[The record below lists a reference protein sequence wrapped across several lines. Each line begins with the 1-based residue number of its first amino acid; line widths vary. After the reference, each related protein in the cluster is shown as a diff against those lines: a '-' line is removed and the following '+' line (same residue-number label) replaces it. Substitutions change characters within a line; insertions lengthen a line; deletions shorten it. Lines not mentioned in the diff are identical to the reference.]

1 MVIFVETWRQTLVLE
16 IEQADTIAIVKSK
29 IQDREGLARERQR
42 IFLDDRELDDGV
54 RVGAILVQDDLCLNL
69 GDDFEINIASGE
81 TLAVSIKASQTV
93 RSIKEHI
100 HIKTGVSPDRQLLVL
115 GETVLLQ
122 DDRRFGAYLTQED
135 VTCHPQ
141 IVQMISALTD

>member
-69 GDDFEINIASGE
+69 GDDFEIHIDADK

-93 RSIKEHI
+93 RSIKERS
-100 HIKTGVSPDRQLLVL
+100 TSRQ
-115 GETVLLQ
+115 ES
-122 DDRRFGAYLTQED
+122 
-135 VTCHPQ
+135 H
-141 IVQMISALTD
+141 LTDNFWSLAKQSCFRMTDASVLI